1 MFINTPQTVEL
12 KVYQIGSEIVP
23 YKYTL
28 GSICLFIT
36 SNESL
41 SIPMGPRSIPLPKHS
56 VYLFYDQQ
64 RNFELNFIAEQ
75 SSNLV
80 VIKLNIDTLHQI
92 IAKGTDEIN
101 FSQSAIFE
109 KEQYHNF
116 EAASDDIQRCIA
128 NILENPNNIF
138 LQEAKKFELLNY
150 YFNSKNIQTY
160 KCPFL
165 NQKDNVNKVRDAK
178 QALIANLQ
186 DSPTIKEL
194 AKIVGLNEY
203 NLKTGFKEIYGK
215 PVYAYLKDYKM
226 IKAKE
231 MIEVREKQINEI
243 ADSLGYTNV
252 SHFIDAFKKKY
263 GQTPK
268 QFALNLG

>member
-1 MFINTPQTVEL
+1 MIITTPQTVEL
-12 KVYQIGSEIVP
+12 RVFNIGQELLS

-28 GSICLFIT
+28 GSICLFVT
-36 SNESL
+36 SSNQL
-41 SIPMGPRSIPLPKHS
+41 TIPMGPRSIPLPPHS
-56 VYLFYDQQ
+56 IYLFYDQQ
-64 RNFELNFIAEQ
+64 RNFDLNFAAEQ
-75 SSNLV
+75 ISSLV
-80 VIKLNIDTLHQI
+80 VIKLSIDTLHHI
-92 IAKGTDEIN
+92 IAQGTDEIN

-109 KEQYHNF
+109 KEQYHHF
-116 EAASDDIQRCIA
+116 EPASDEIKQCILD
-128 NILENPNNIF
+128 ILENQNNIF

-150 YFNSKNIQTY
+150 YFNSKNVQTY

-165 NQKDNVNKVRDAK
+165 NQKDNVIKVRDAK
-178 QALIANLQ
+178 KALIADLH

-215 PVYAYLKDYKM
+215 PVHAYLKDYKM

-231 MIEVREKQINEI
+231 MIESRDKQINEI
-243 ADSLGYTNV
+243 ADTLGYTNV

-268 QFALNLG
+268 QFELNSN